1 MRLLTFLLCF
11 ALAPCVAGAGDA
23 ERLLDIVEKSALP
36 LESFSLLAL
45 ELGENGP
52 VTRLSLHPHVAKN
65 PASTTKLITAA
76 VTLREIPSGT
86 RFSTRVLAD
95 GPVDNGVLRGNL
107 ILQGGGD
114 PSFVSETL
122 WLLVNRLRQVGLTAV
137 EGDIIVDDSYFDT
150 VLIDPGR
157 DTKRSEHAYDAPIS
171 AMSFNWNSA
180 QILIR
185 PGRLGTPPQVLVE
198 PASDYFTVD
207 NRATTAPGSS
217 IAQLKLLRRPQPDA
231 GGDMLVVSG
240 SLGVHAGEYDTRR
253 NITQPALWSGLN
265 LKHYLGYMDIPVTGE
280 VVRSSSPVTAREL
293 ASVDGRPVE
302 QLVIDMNKVSSNFIA
317 EMLTKAIAARRS
329 APGTMSAGLDIMQEY
344 MASLGVDPSEYL
356 LVNPAG
362 LTYTNRLSANAL
374 VRVLHDAMQ
383 DFRIAPEFTA
393 SLPIAGL
400 DGTLERRMRDTP
412 AQGWVRA
419 KTGYVEGS
427 VSLAGFAQSADGNPI
442 VYAFLYNGPA
452 SAQKVRALYD
462 ELSTRLV
469 STGDR

>member
-1 MRLLTFLLCF
+1 MRFLTLLLCLALMPWPTFASDSDRLLEMVEASDF
-11 ALAPCVAGAGDA
+11 P
-23 ERLLDIVEKSALP
+23 LD
-36 LESFSLLAL
+36 SFSLLAI
-45 ELGENGP
+45 ELGEDGP
-52 VTRLSLHPHVAKN
+52 LTRLSLHPHIAKS

-76 VTLREIPSGT
+76 VTLREIPTGT
-86 RFSTRVLAD
+86 RFTTEVMTD
-95 GPVDNGVLRGNL
+95 GPFENGILKGNL
-107 ILQGGGD
+107 ILKGGGD

-122 WLLVNRLRQVGLTAV
+122 WLLVNRLRLAGLKAV

-150 VLIDPGR
+150 ILIDPGR
-157 DTKRSEHAYDAPIS
+157 DTKRSEQAYDAPIS

-185 PGRLGTPPQVLVE
+185 PSNRLETLPQVLIE
-198 PASDYFTVD
+198 PASDYLEVD
-207 NRATTAPGSS
+207 NRAATTSGNS
-217 IAQLKLLRRPQPDA
+217 IANLNLLRRQHLD
-231 GGDMLVVSG
+231 GSGDTLVVRG
-240 SLGVHAGEYDTRR
+240 SMGIGADTFETRR

-265 LKHYLGYMDIPVTGE
+265 LKHYLGYMDIAVSGE
-280 VVRSSSPVTAREL
+280 VVQDLTPATARML

-317 EMLTKAIAARRS
+317 EMLTKNIAARRS
-329 APGTMSAGLDIMQEY
+329 TPGTMSAGLDIMNEY
-344 MASLGVDPSEYL
+344 MESLGLDRNEYL

-374 VRVLHDAMQ
+374 VQVLHNAMQ
-383 DFRIAPEFTA
+383 DFRIAPEFIA

-419 KTGYVEGS
+419 KTGYVDGA
-427 VSLAGFAQSADGNPI
+427 VSLAGFAEGANGNPI

-462 ELSTRLV
+462 ELSALLV
-469 STGDR
+469 SP

>member
-1 MRLLTFLLCF
+1 MRLLTLLLCLT
-11 ALAPCVAGAGDA
+11 LAPWATLASES
-23 ERLLDIVEKSALP
+23 ERLLQTVEASGLP
-36 LESFSLLAL
+36 LESFSLLAI
-45 ELGENGP
+45 ELGESGP
-52 VTRLSLHPHVAKN
+52 TTRVSLHPHVAKS

-76 VTLREIPSGT
+76 VTLREIPTGT
-86 RFSTRVLAD
+86 RFSTQVLAD
-95 GPVDNGVLRGNL
+95 GPIENGVLRGNL
-107 ILQGGGD
+107 ILKGGGD

-122 WLLVNRLRQVGLTAV
+122 WVLVNRLRQIGLQAV
-137 EGDIIVDDSYFDT
+137 EGDILVDDRYFDT

-157 DTKRSEHAYDAPIS
+157 DTKRSELAYDAPIS

-180 QILIR
+180 HILIR
-185 PGRLGTPPQVLVE
+185 PTSIGATPQVLVE
-198 PASDYFTVD
+198 PASDYFNVD
-207 NRATTAPGSS
+207 NRATTAAGNS
-217 IAQLKLLRRPQPDA
+217 IAQLNLLRRPHADA
-231 GGDMLVVSG
+231 SGDTLVVSG
-240 SLGVHAGEYDTRR
+240 SLGLNAGEFETRR

-265 LKHYLGYMDIPVTGE
+265 LKHYLAYMDIAVNGE
-280 VVRSSSPVTAREL
+280 VVQDIAPTTARVL

-317 EMLTKAIAARRS
+317 EMLTKNIAARQ
-329 APGTMSAGLDIMQEY
+329 ATPGTMTAGLDIMNQY
-344 MASLGVDPSEYL
+344 MAGLGLDRNEYL

-374 VRVLHDAMQ
+374 VQVLRNAMQ
-383 DFRIAPEFTA
+383 DFRIAPEFIA

-419 KTGYVEGS
+419 KTGYVDGA
-427 VSLAGFAQSADGNPI
+427 VSLAGFAQSANGNPI

-462 ELSTRLV
+462 ELSTMLV
-469 STGDR
+469 E